1 MEKQNNFLHSMQEGE
16 RFNVSY
22 TLLPYTCGL
31 NVLVLVSLEE
41 LFQISFFNHSSNR
54 DLAKDFFPL
63 VSSPCYK
70 FYINAGACLVYMY
83 CGNKNG

>member
-1 MEKQNNFLHSMQEGE
+1 MQEGE

-31 NVLVLVSLEE
+31 NVLVLVCLEE

-54 DLAKDFFPL
+54 GLAKDFFPCFISL
-63 VSSPCYK
+63 
-70 FYINAGACLVYMY
+70 L
-83 CGNKNG
+83 